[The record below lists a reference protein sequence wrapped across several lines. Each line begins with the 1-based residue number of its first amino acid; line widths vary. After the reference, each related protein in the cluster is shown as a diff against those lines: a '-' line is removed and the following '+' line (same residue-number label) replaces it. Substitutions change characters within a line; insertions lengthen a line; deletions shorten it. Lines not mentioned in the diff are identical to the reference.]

1 MLRYDK
7 IQGKVNKNICVGDE
21 VLIEDILKKDGLSIE
36 ELKKLSYRSN
46 LGIHLKKNL
55 HYFDKEALFEEL
67 DKINEWY
74 DSCSILH
81 DIATDYRIKSIQ
93 SARLKYERYFPDH
106 QARKVFDDM
115 LGFRALCDN
124 YEEILT
130 LRNCENLRM
139 ADMSEGKAHDDG
151 YRGIH
156 VYFQLSN
163 YHYPIEIQYN
173 TYYDRQLNNW
183 LHKYVYKRNYDNWIG
198 CSLRKEYESGR
209 IRTENEFKEVLERV
223 LYDFKKN

>member
-1 MLRYDK
+1 M
-7 IQGKVNKNICVGDE
+7 
-21 VLIEDILKKDGLSIE
+21 IEDILKKDGLSIE
-36 ELKKLSYRSN
+36 KLKKLSYRSN

-93 SARLKYERYFPDH
+93 SARLK
-106 QARKVFDDM
+106 
-115 LGFRALCDN
+115 
-124 YEEILT
+124 
-130 LRNCENLRM
+130 
-139 ADMSEGKAHDDG
+139 

-223 LYDFKKN
+223 LSDCKKN